1 MKKAILPAVVIS
13 GFIALQACKSADP
26 KPVKDCKKNCVSLY
40 SECIESC
47 KVQQPPRDGDIRKPE
62 SYEYQNRV
70 MMSGCASRC
79 DDMKRKCYSDC
90 ESYRMFENNGA
101 PEK

>member
-13 GFIALQACKSADP
+13 VFIALQACKSTDP

-47 KVQQPPRDGDIRKPE
+47 KVQQPPRETGVRKTE
-62 SYEYQNRV
+62 TYEYHNRV
-70 MMSGCASRC
+70 MMSNCADRC
-79 DDMKRKCYSDC
+79 DRMKRKCDADC
-90 ESYRMFENNGA
+90 ENYRMFDNNGA